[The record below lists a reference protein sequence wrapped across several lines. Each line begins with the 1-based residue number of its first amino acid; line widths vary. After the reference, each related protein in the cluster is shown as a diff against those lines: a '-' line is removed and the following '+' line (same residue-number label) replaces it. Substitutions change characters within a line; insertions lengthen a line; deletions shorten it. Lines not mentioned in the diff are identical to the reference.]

1 MNYRLGIDV
10 GGTNTDGVLLDEDMN
25 VIQSLKTP
33 TTEDVETGIYN
44 TIDELI
50 ETAHVEVDNIKFAM
64 LGTTQCTNAIVE
76 RKKLNRVAI
85 IRIGA
90 PAGTAIKPLTGVPE
104 DLRKMIG
111 NYTYIVEGGHEFNGD
126 EINTL
131 NESKIHS
138 IAEEIQGEVDSIAIT
153 SIFSPVNKEHELR
166 TQEILRDVLGDDIS
180 ISLSSEVGS
189 IGLLE
194 RENAT
199 ILNASIINVAK
210 TTAQGF
216 EKALGNKGVE
226 AKIFFCQN
234 DGTLMSKD
242 YTLKYPILTV
252 ACGPTNS
259 LRGASYLSDNKNAMI
274 VDVGGTTTDI
284 GMLVKGFPRQSSIA
298 VELGGVRTN
307 FRMPDIH
314 SIGLGGGTVIRL
326 EGDSFKIGPDSVGH
340 RLDKEALVFGGSTL
354 TATDVA
360 VKLGVVELGNPENVA
375 HLDTNLI
382 KRVYQEMMGMVE
394 EAIDKMKTSADDMP
408 VVLVGGGSVLFSG
421 KLKGASHL
429 HKPEN
434 GGVANAIGSAIS
446 QISGEIEKIYSISK
460 EEREEILNKAKQLAI
475 TETIKAGADAETVEI
490 VDIENV
496 PLAYLPG
503 NATRVK
509 IKAAGNLAMN
519 QKESGGVKKS
529 FVVEK

>member
-1 MNYRLGIDV
+1 
-10 GGTNTDGVLLDEDMN
+10 
-25 VIQSLKTP
+25 IQSLKTP

-199 ILNASIINVAK
+199 ILYASIINVDN
-210 TTAQGF
+210 TTAQG
-216 EKALGNKGVE
+216 
-226 AKIFFCQN
+226 
-234 DGTLMSKD
+234 
-242 YTLKYPILTV
+242 
-252 ACGPTNS
+252 
-259 LRGASYLSDNKNAMI
+259 
-274 VDVGGTTTDI
+274 
-284 GMLVKGFPRQSSIA
+284 
-298 VELGGVRTN
+298 
-307 FRMPDIH
+307 
-314 SIGLGGGTVIRL
+314 
-326 EGDSFKIGPDSVGH
+326 
-340 RLDKEALVFGGSTL
+340 
-354 TATDVA
+354 
-360 VKLGVVELGNPENVA
+360 
-375 HLDTNLI
+375 
-382 KRVYQEMMGMVE
+382 
-394 EAIDKMKTSADDMP
+394 
-408 VVLVGGGSVLFSG
+408 
-421 KLKGASHL
+421 
-429 HKPEN
+429 
-434 GGVANAIGSAIS
+434 
-446 QISGEIEKIYSISK
+446 IY
-460 EEREEILNKAKQLAI
+460 N
-475 TETIKAGADAETVEI
+475 T
-490 VDIENV
+490 
-496 PLAYLPG
+496 
-503 NATRVK
+503 
-509 IKAAGNLAMN
+509 
-519 QKESGGVKKS
+519 
-529 FVVEK
+529 

>member
-1 MNYRLGIDV
+1 MKYRLGIDV
-10 GGTNTDGVLLDEDMN
+10 GGTNTDGVLLDRNMN

-33 TTEDVETGIYN
+33 TTNDVETGIYN
-44 TIDELI
+44 TINQLI
-50 ETAHVEVDNIKFAM
+50 QNSDVEIQNIEYAM

-76 RKKLNRVAI
+76 RKRLNKIAV

-90 PAGTAIKPLTGVPE
+90 PAGLAIKPLTGVPD
-104 DLRKMIG
+104 DLRAILD
-111 NYTYIVEGGHEFNGD
+111 NHTHLVEGGHEFNGQQ
-126 EINTL
+126 ISAL
-131 NESKIHS
+131 NEDKIR
-138 IAEEIQGEVDSIAIT
+138 EISGTLKGKVDSIAVT
-153 SIFSPVNKEHELR
+153 SIFSPVNKDHENR
-166 TQEILRDVLGDDIS
+166 AAEILNEVMGEDVA

-210 TTAQGF
+210 ATAEGF
-216 EKALGNKGVE
+216 ENALKNNGAN

-259 LRGASYLSDNKNAMI
+259 LRGASFLTNNKDAII

-284 GMLVKGFPRQSSIA
+284 GVLVKGFPRQSSIA
-298 VELGGVRTN
+298 VDLGGVRTN
-307 FRMPDIH
+307 FRMPDIN

-326 EGDSFKIGPDSVGH
+326 NENEFSIGPDSVGH
-340 RLDKEALVFGGSTL
+340 KIHDEAMIFGGNTL

-360 VKLGVVELGNPENVA
+360 VGLGKVTLGDPEKVN
-375 HLDTNLI
+375 HLDKELLSKVY
-382 KRVYQEMMGMVE
+382 KRMVEMVE
-394 EAIDKMKTSADDMP
+394 EAVDKIKTSSNDIP
-408 VVLVGGGSVLFSG
+408 VILVGGGSIL
-421 KLKGASHL
+421 LPANIEGAT
-429 HKPEN
+429 KVFQPEN

-446 QISGEIEKIYSISK
+446 QISGEIEKIFAINK
-460 EEREEILNKAKQLAI
+460 ENRQEVLNNAKELAI
-475 TETIKAGADAETVEI
+475 NEAIEAGADSKKIEI
-490 VDIENV
+490 VDLEDI

-503 NATRVK
+503 DATRVK
-509 IKAAGNLAMN
+509 VKAAGDLAVN
-519 QKESGGVKKS
+519 S
-529 FVVEK
+529 

>member
-10 GGTNTDGVLLDEDMN
+10 GGTNTDGVLLDRNMN
-25 VIQSLKTP
+25 VIHSLKTP

-44 TIDELI
+44 TIHQLVEEAKVNVENI
-50 ETAHVEVDNIKFAM
+50 EFAM

-76 RKKLNRVAI
+76 RKKLNRVAT

-90 PAGTAIKPLTGVPE
+90 PAATAIKPLAGVPE
-104 DLRKMIG
+104 DLQAILG
-111 NYTYIVEGGHEFNGD
+111 GHTYMVEGGHEYNGD

-131 NESKIHS
+131 NEDRIRS
-138 IAEEIQGEVDSIAIT
+138 IAEEIKGKVDSIALT
-153 SIFSPVNKEHELR
+153 SIFSPVDQTHE
-166 TQEILRDVLGDDIS
+166 TKAEEILREVLGNDIS

-210 TTAQGF
+210 TTAEGF
-216 EKALGNKGVE
+216 EKALQHNGIH
-226 AKIFFCQN
+226 AKVFFCQN
-234 DGTLMSKD
+234 DGTLMSKE

-259 LRGASYLSDNKNAMI
+259 LRGASFLSDNKDAII
-274 VDVGGTTTDI
+274 VDVGGTTSDV
-284 GMLVKGFPRQSSIA
+284 GVLVKGFPRQSSLA

-307 FRMPDIH
+307 FRMPDIN
-314 SIGLGGGTVIRL
+314 SIGLGGGTIIRVA
-326 EGDSFKIGPDSVGH
+326 EDNTFTVGPDSVGH
-340 RLDKEALVFGGSTL
+340 RLLEEALVFGGSTL
-354 TATDVA
+354 TTTDVA
-360 VKLGVVELGNPENVA
+360 VSLGKVKLGNPENVA
-375 HLDTNLI
+375 QLDKNLLEAI
-382 KRVYQEMMGMVE
+382 YKRMVE
-394 EAIDKMKTSADDMP
+394 MIEEAVDKIKTSAADMP
-408 VVLVGGGSVLFSG
+408 VVFVGGGSVLFPNEI
-421 KLKGASHL
+421 KGASQVYQ
-429 HKPEN
+429 PEN

-460 EEREEILNKAKQLAI
+460 ENREEILKQAKELAI
-475 TETIKAGADAETVEI
+475 SETIKAGADSEKVGI
-490 VDIENV
+490 VDMESV

-509 IKAAGNLAMN
+509 VKAAGDLAI
-519 QKESGGVKKS
+519 QV
-529 FVVEK
+529 